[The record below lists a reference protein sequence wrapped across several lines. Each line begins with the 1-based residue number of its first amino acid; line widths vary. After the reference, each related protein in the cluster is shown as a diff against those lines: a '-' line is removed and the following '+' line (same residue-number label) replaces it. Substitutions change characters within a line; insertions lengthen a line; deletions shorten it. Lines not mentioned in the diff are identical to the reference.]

1 MLLGQHL
8 QELFGTKDAE
18 VKKALEIQQQVG
30 DRIGQILL
38 QIGAITE
45 TQLIEA
51 LSHQLDLPLLD
62 QEEQHRL
69 TEDHLALF

>member
-30 DRIGQILL
+30 DRIGQVYLREVL
-38 QIGAITE
+38 NVE
-45 TQLIEA
+45 FEEVVD
-51 LSHQLDLPLLD
+51 LSDTS
-62 QEEQHRL
+62 RGNGGYGS
-69 TEDHLALF
+69 TGIK